1 MKRTLTGSLLAL
13 LLGTA
18 TAQAADS
25 VPQRSAAPP
34 PMVESG
40 WRFQITPY
48 GWLPTIGGTVRPAPG
63 LPTFEKTLSP
73 GDVLERLNGAIFL
86 TGTAR
91 YGRLM
96 FYGDLTWAQISE
108 TALAIVPGIGIP
120 VRVKGT
126 VTQGS
131 LTLGGGYSVID
142 TPAFVL
148 DALAGARIMHIEAD
162 VEAQAFLAPNFA
174 IGAAGGVDKTW
185 VDPILGAR
193 FRWQFAPDWSLIG
206 YGDVGGFDVGSKL
219 TWQVVG
225 TVNYRMTENLY
236 LSAGWR
242 HMYFD
247 YRERGQIIETDMSGP
262 IFGATLRF

>member
-1 MKRTLTGSLLAL
+1 MKRAMIAGLFAL

-18 TAQAADS
+18 AQAADP
-25 VPQRSAAPP
+25 VRERVAAPE
-34 PMVESG
+34 VAGTG

-73 GDVLERLNGAIFL
+73 GDVLERLNGAVFL

-108 TALAIVPGIGIP
+108 TALAVVPGIGIP

-126 VTQGS
+126 VTQAS
-131 LTLGGGYSVID
+131 LTLGGGVSLVD
-142 TPAFVL
+142 TPGFVL
-148 DALAGARIMHIEAD
+148 DALAGARIMHLEAD

-174 IGAAGGVDKTW
+174 IGAAGGIDKGW

-193 FRWQFAPDWSLIG
+193 FRWQFAPDWSFIG

-219 TWQVVG
+219 TWQLVG

-247 YRERGQIIETDMSGP
+247 YRERGQILETEMTGP

>member
-1 MKRTLTGSLLAL
+1 MKRAMIAG
-13 LLGTA
+13 LLGLSVGTA
-18 TAQAADS
+18 ALAADVPAPRLAVPETAQA
-25 VPQRSAAPP
+25 
-34 PMVESG
+34 G

-48 GWLPTIGGTVRPAPG
+48 GWLPTIGGTVRPAAG

-73 GDVLERLNGAIFL
+73 GDVLERLNGAFFL

-108 TALAIVPGIGIP
+108 TALAIVPGVGIP

-126 VTQGS
+126 VTQAS

-148 DALAGARIMHIEAD
+148 DALAGARIMHLEAD

-174 IGAAGGVDKTW
+174 IGAAGGVTKGW

-193 FRWQFAPDWSLIG
+193 FRWQFTPDWSFIG
-206 YGDVGGFDVGSKL
+206 YGDVGGFDVGSRL
-219 TWQVVG
+219 TWQLVG
-225 TVNYRMTENLY
+225 TVNYRMTQNLY

-247 YRERGQIIETDMSGP
+247 YRERGQIIETEMTGP